1 MKIDFGKTAQDY
13 GRYRAGFPKAFF
25 DRVVGSG
32 FVRPRDR
39 LLDLGT
45 GTGTLARGF
54 AGLGCFVTA
63 LDPSRALLDQAE
75 QLDRAAGISGITYL
89 EGRAEAVP
97 LGDHSFDVVTAGQ
110 CWHWFNGA
118 KAAAEAGRVLRDGGR
133 IIVAH
138 FDWISLPG
146 NSVEATEELMAAYN
160 PSRILAGS
168 GLHAESL
175 SALATEG
182 FIEIET
188 ASFDVQTSYT
198 HEAWR
203 GRARAHGGIGGS
215 LGPAEVRAFDAALAQ
230 LLKENS
236 VPDPF
241 FVPHRVW
248 FATAVTPHRHEPGL

>member
-13 GRYRAGFPKAFF
+13 GRYRAGFPKEFF
-25 DRVVGSG
+25 DRVAGSG

-54 AGLGCFVTA
+54 AELGCLVTA
-63 LDPSRALLDQAE
+63 LDPSRPLIDQAE
-75 QLDRAAGISGITYL
+75 HLDRAAGINGITYL
-89 EGRAEAVP
+89 EGRAEAIP

-118 KAAAEAGRVLRDGGR
+118 KAAAEACRVLRDGGR

-146 NSVEATEELMAAYN
+146 NSVEATEELMAAHN
-160 PSRILAGS
+160 PNRILAGS
-168 GLHAESL
+168 GLHPESL
-175 SALATEG
+175 FALATEG
-182 FIEIET
+182 FTEIET
-188 ASFDVQTSYT
+188 ASFDIQASYT

-203 GRARAHGGIGGS
+203 GRVRAHGGIGGS
-215 LGPAEVRAFDAALAQ
+215 LGPAEVRAFDAALEQ
-230 LLKENS
+230 LLKKHS

-241 FVPHRVW
+241 SVPHRVW
-248 FATAVTPHRHEPGL
+248 FATAVTPRRHAP